1 MLIDGFG
8 RKHDYL
14 RVSVTERCNFRCQY
28 CMPEKPFSWVPKE
41 NLLSYE
47 DLFKF
52 IKASI
57 DEGIKKVRITGGEP
71 LLREG
76 LEQFI
81 KMIYDYK
88 NDIDLALTTNG
99 FLLPNAA
106 QKLKDAGLK
115 RINIS
120 LDSLNAATA
129 AKIAQKD
136 VLETVLEGIQAAAD
150 AGLKIKINCVPI
162 KGINDVD
169 LVEVLDFCK
178 SEGYVV
184 RFIEFM
190 ENNHAK
196 DGAKGLNSDEI
207 KAIIATKYPNF
218 KMVPRDNS
226 SPAQYYELEDGFQFG
241 IIEPHKDD
249 SGVWHNSVDD
259 SEMFST
265 SGFLGDNTKTVYQ
278 ASTLVAGS
286 HTVTFRCLDS
296 DLLSPST
303 EVIRTFIVLPSPF
316 ETITANVTHVKAM
329 HILALRTA
337 VNTIRQY
344 YGMEIVSWDEEIVAV
359 KTAVREWPYHIME
372 LRAALEPVITM
383 INSFDTSSTF
393 DIPPVTW
400 LPIGTGRPKADVVQ
414 QIQNLLLTM

>member
-8 RKHDYL
+8 RKVDYL

-52 IKASI
+52 IKVSI

-76 LEQFI
+76 LDVFL
-81 KMIYDYK
+81 KMIFDYK

-99 FLLPNAA
+99 FLLPKTA

-120 LDSLNAATA
+120 LDTLNEATA

-136 VLETVLEGIQAAAD
+136 VLKTVLEGIQAAKH

-162 KGINDVD
+162 KGVNDKD
-169 LVEVLDFCK
+169 ILDVLEFCK
-178 SEGYVV
+178 DRGYVV

-190 ENNHAK
+190 ENHHAK
-196 DGAKGLNSDEI
+196 DGAVGLNSDEI
-207 KAIIATKYPNF
+207 KSLISVKYPNF
-218 KMVPRDNS
+218 KTVPRDTS

-249 SGVWHNSVDD
+249 FCSACNRIRLTA
-259 SEMFST
+259 E
-265 SGFLGDNTKTVYQ
+265 GFLIPCLYFEDAMSIKDAVQNNKIDDAVAILKKVLENKPEKNRWSIKDDNQVSTRAFYQ
-278 ASTLVAGS
+278 
-286 HTVTFRCLDS
+286 
-296 DLLSPST
+296 
-303 EVIRTFIVLPSPF
+303 
-316 ETITANVTHVKAM
+316 
-329 HILALRTA
+329 
-337 VNTIRQY
+337 
-344 YGMEIVSWDEEIVAV
+344 
-359 KTAVREWPYHIME
+359 
-372 LRAALEPVITM
+372 
-383 INSFDTSSTF
+383 
-393 DIPPVTW
+393 
-400 LPIGTGRPKADVVQ
+400 TGG
-414 QIQNLLLTM
+414 

>member
-76 LEQFI
+76 LAIFL
-81 KMIYDYK
+81 KMIFDYK

-99 FLLPNAA
+99 FLLPKVA
-106 QKLKDAGLK
+106 QKLKDSGLK

-120 LDSLNAATA
+120 LDTLNQATA

-136 VLETVLEGIQAAAD
+136 VLETVLKGIQAAAD
-150 AGLKIKINCVPI
+150 SGLKIKINCVPI
-162 KGINDVD
+162 KGINDND
-169 LVEVLDFCK
+169 VLDVLEFCK
-178 SEGYVV
+178 SKGYVV

-207 KAIIATKYPNF
+207 IEIISKKYQNL
-218 KMVPRDNS
+218 KIVPRDTS

-249 SGVWHNSVDD
+249 FCTQCNRIRLTA
-259 SEMFST
+259 E
-265 SGFLGDNTKTVYQ
+265 GFLIPCLYFEDAMSIKDAVQNNRIEEAVEILKKVLQNKPEKNKWSIKDDNKISTRAFYQ
-278 ASTLVAGS
+278 
-286 HTVTFRCLDS
+286 
-296 DLLSPST
+296 
-303 EVIRTFIVLPSPF
+303 
-316 ETITANVTHVKAM
+316 
-329 HILALRTA
+329 
-337 VNTIRQY
+337 
-344 YGMEIVSWDEEIVAV
+344 
-359 KTAVREWPYHIME
+359 
-372 LRAALEPVITM
+372 
-383 INSFDTSSTF
+383 
-393 DIPPVTW
+393 
-400 LPIGTGRPKADVVQ
+400 TGG
-414 QIQNLLLTM
+414 